1 MQTRRNAPVL
11 VRMLV
16 AIAVATTASMPSFT
30 KDPVHDDARTAALR
44 SAELARFQAQIDADA
59 AKLGK
64 LLDDSLEY
72 THSNGDFD
80 TKQSFIESLTSG
92 RRDYVAT
99 TPDIQSIRINGDVG
113 IIRGKAKVTV
123 ADHGQSRDLD
133 LGYVDVWVWK
143 DGRWQ
148 MTTWLSARYAG
159 PAAQASAP
167 AIK

>member
-1 MQTRRNAPVL
+1 MRRNTSATLLFAVVTMASAPL
-11 VRMLV
+11 F
-16 AIAVATTASMPSFT
+16 ANDTAT
-30 KDPVHDDARTAALR
+30 KDDARVAALR
-44 SAELARFQAQIDADA
+44 AAELERFEANVKADA
-59 AKLGK
+59 GALDR

-72 THSNGDFD
+72 THSNGELD

-99 TPDIQSIRINGDVG
+99 TADIQSIRVKGDIG

-123 ADHGQSRDLD
+123 ADQGRSRDLE

-148 MTTWLSARYAG
+148 MTTWLSARYPG
-159 PAAQASAP
+159 PAATQAPNPPP
-167 AIK
+167 AAK